1 MQCRYTN
8 GHGVTEQLQL
18 HCLTLLYKYRAAT
31 ASHHCYWTQGSF
43 ACRLW
48 DWKSGNCFQQHA
60 TQVQPGSLESE
71 AGIFAMT
78 FDKSGGRLIC
88 AEADKTIKMYK
99 EDEQATPETHPV
111 SFRPPKDIRRF

>member
-1 MQCRYTN
+1 
-8 GHGVTEQLQL
+8 
-18 HCLTLLYKYRAAT
+18 
-31 ASHHCYWTQGSF
+31 
-43 ACRLW
+43 
-48 DWKSGNCFQQHA
+48 
-60 TQVQPGSLESE
+60 
-71 AGIFAMT
+71 MT